1 MMTTTTT
8 SRSRD
13 TTRRTLGHRGALW
26 TAAAVAALS
35 LWASAAPTV
44 TYPLY
49 ASSWHLTPTATTAI
63 FAVYPVVLVV
73 FLLVFGQVSDHI
85 GRRVT
90 MLVGVSAMALGALL
104 FALAPSVGWVY
115 LGRALSGA
123 GVALALTP
131 ATAAVHELHAEDKK
145 SRASAVTT
153 AATAVGLALATVVG
167 GALTEYAPAPLHL
180 SFWVL
185 VAVTGAVLPLIWMMP
200 RDERPEGLGPWR
212 PRPVRIGRD
221 LRRAYVASALAVT
234 AAYAFG
240 SVFLALGAD
249 VARSLVGTTN
259 IFVVGLVLSAMSA
272 TVGLSALGVR
282 RVPAGRQVVTGTLAT
297 LVALALLEVSAT
309 AHSLPVFLV
318 ATTLSGFSYGLMF
331 SGGLGLIAAHAP
343 AHARAGAVAAVYLVA
358 YVLQGA
364 TALSLGLVAT
374 SSGLGTALLIGVV
387 AIGLLA
393 VLSLGTAHA
402 LGRVPGATVATE
414 VS

>member
-1 MMTTTTT
+1 MTTSPT
-8 SRSRD
+8 SRTRE
-13 TTRRTLGHRGALW
+13 TTPRTLGPRGALW
-26 TAAAVAALS
+26 TAAAVAGLS
-35 LWASAAPTV
+35 LWASAAPTI

-49 ASSWHLTPTATTAI
+49 AASWHLTPTATTAI
-63 FAVYPVVLVV
+63 FAVYPIVLVV

-90 MLVGVSAMALGALL
+90 MLLGVTAMAVGALL
-104 FALAPSVGWVY
+104 FALAPSVGGVY

-123 GVALALTP
+123 GVARALTP
-131 ATAAVHELHAEDKK
+131 ATAAVHEFHAHDKK

-153 AATAVGLALATVVG
+153 AATAAGLALATVVG
-167 GALTEYAPAPLHL
+167 GVLTEYAPAPLHL

-200 RDERPEGLGPWR
+200 RDVRAEGQGPWR

-221 LRRAYVASALAVT
+221 LRPVYVASALAVT

-249 VARSLVGTTN
+249 VARSLIGTTN

-272 TVGLSALGVR
+272 TVGVSAIGAR
-282 RVPAGRQVVTGTLAT
+282 RIPAGRQIVTGTLAI
-297 LVALALLEVSAT
+297 LVALALLEASAT
-309 AHSLPVFLV
+309 AHSLPLFLL
-318 ATTLSGFSYGLMF
+318 ATTVSGFSYGLTF

-343 AHARAGAVAAVYLVA
+343 AHARGGAVAAVYLLA

-364 TALSLGLVAT
+364 TALSLGLIAT
-374 SSGLGTALLIGVV
+374 SSGFATALLVGALAIGV
-387 AIGLLA
+387 LA
-393 VLSLGTAHA
+393 LLSLGTAHA
-402 LGRVPGATVATE
+402 VGRGARTTVASE
-414 VS
+414 VP